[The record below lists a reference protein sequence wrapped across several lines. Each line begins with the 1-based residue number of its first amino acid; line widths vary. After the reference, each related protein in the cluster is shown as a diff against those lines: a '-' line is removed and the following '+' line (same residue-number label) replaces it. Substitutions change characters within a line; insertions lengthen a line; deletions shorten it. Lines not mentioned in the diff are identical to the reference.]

1 MPAQAKTPDTTEEKS
16 TAVKAAITEATEE
29 DQPITVEFE
38 GETYT
43 VEVSRL
49 SSIDFFESMQD
60 NNFALMIRAMLG
72 PAQWKLF
79 KSRHTDIN
87 ALSGFSDAFG
97 KQAGTGN
104 S

>member
-1 MPAQAKTPDTTEEKS
+1 MPAQTPDPAEEKS
-16 TAVKAAITEATEE
+16 TAVKAAVTEATEE
-29 DQPITVEFE
+29 DKPISVEFE
-38 GETYT
+38 GQTYT
-43 VEVSRL
+43 VETSRL
-49 SSIDFFESMQD
+49 SSIDFFEAMQD

-79 KSRHTDIN
+79 KSRHTDIT
-87 ALSGFSDAFG
+87 ALSAFSDAFG